1 MLVGYNAHTM
11 EQHLKRVLNLVRR
24 TGDTMVVV
32 DKEGEDSFVVM
43 DLDRYEHLLDEISF
57 FDEEIDD
64 FSEEPSPPKVEESE
78 STIWDVMQ
86 TAEGEGETWNLDQ
99 LSEEELSDLEKNY
112 KEFAARHETIKQNES
127 SKLEVGNPDKEKE
140 IENQQKKSDEEYG
153 EEQFYLEPIE

>member
-1 MLVGYNAHTM
+1 MVGYNARTM

-32 DKEGEDSFVVM
+32 DKDSEDAFVVM
-43 DLDRYEHLLDEISF
+43 DLDRYEHLLDETSL

-64 FSEEPSPPKVEESE
+64 FSQEPSPFEAQESE

-86 TAEGEGETWNLDQ
+86 TADGEGETWNLDQ

-112 KEFAARHETIKQNES
+112 KEFAARHETIKQNQS
-127 SKLEVGNPDKEKE
+127 SKSEAEHPEKE
-140 IENQQKKSDEEYG
+140 IEPEQKKNDEEYG

>member
-1 MLVGYNAHTM
+1 M

-32 DKEGEDSFVVM
+32 DKDGSDAFVVM
-43 DLDRYEHLLDEISF
+43 DLDRYEHLLDETSF

-64 FSEEPSPPKVEESE
+64 FSQESIPSEIQESE

-86 TAEGEGETWNLDQ
+86 TTDGEGETWNLDK

-127 SKLEVGNPDKEKE
+127 NKSDVEHPEKEKE
-140 IENQQKKSDEEYG
+140 IENQQKKNDEEYG